1 MSRFKTGDFVVATNR
16 ASLRFIGK
24 VGVVTEIDSIT
35 DPRVTGH
42 TVRFL
47 QPTDRGER
55 TGVFFADEL
64 VLLTDTK
71 LDKIPYNIV
80 P

>member
-16 ASLRFIGK
+16 ASLRYIGK
-24 VGVVTEIDSIT
+24 VGVVVIVDSIT

-55 TGVFFADEL
+55 TEVFFADEL
-64 VLLTDTK
+64 IHLSDTK
-71 LDKIPYNIV
+71 FDKIPYDLV